1 MKNVLSLIV
10 LVIITVSCNHSS
22 NERKEKRSDGM
33 RIISLAPS
41 ITKELEELDMTGNIV
56 GATSYCDITK
66 ENSDLIIG
74 DAINVNI
81 EKVLL
86 LKPDVILTT
95 ALTKK
100 STIELFKENG
110 IKIHVVGK
118 LNSFDD
124 ICRQF
129 EELGEIVGRRKKALA
144 VIYSVRSKIDSL
156 KNVISLTS
164 AKRKVFIQIGI
175 DPLFAVIPNTF
186 MDDYIKFAGCENVTT
201 GFEKGTISRETILNR
216 NPDVIL
222 IATMGVAAQKEKMLW
237 ESFRELNAVKN
248 SNVFI
253 IDANVACVPTV
264 KNFGAAFENIVN
276 TVGMHDR
283 AFPQA
288 DSVSLK

>member
-1 MKNVLSLIV
+1 MKDTITIMLFIV
-10 LVIITVSCNHSS
+10 IAVGCTNSS
-22 NERKEKRSDGM
+22 KRYKKDGNSGL

-41 ITKELEELDMTGNIV
+41 ITKELEELELSDNIV

-74 DAINVNI
+74 DAINVNV

-129 EELGEIVGRRKKALA
+129 EELGDIVGRRKKALA

-237 ESFRELNAVKN
+237 KSFRELNAVKN